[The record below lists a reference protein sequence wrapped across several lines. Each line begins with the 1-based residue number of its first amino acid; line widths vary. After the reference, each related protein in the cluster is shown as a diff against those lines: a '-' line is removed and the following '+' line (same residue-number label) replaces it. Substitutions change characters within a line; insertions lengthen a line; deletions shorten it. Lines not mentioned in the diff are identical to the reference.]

1 MQDKIQEFWEKALA
15 SYGAKDWI
23 DKPTIFVEQAVQYFP
38 KNGKILELAAGQGQ
52 DSRFLAKK
60 NFEVTCTD
68 RSDFGLEAAAEK
80 SKKDNLNLTFKKVD
94 FSKTLPFPDGTFDVV
109 YSHLGLHYFTKENT
123 RRLFLEIQRV
133 LKPQGIIA
141 ALFNSTDDP
150 EISGDG
156 FEKIEDNYYFEVKT
170 GLQKRYFTL
179 EDTQYFTEGLFEPII
194 LDDLGRAYKD
204 GKTALIRLVAR
215 KIGQ

>member
-1 MQDKIQEFWEKALA
+1 MQDKIEEFWEKALA

-23 DKPTIFVEQAVQYFP
+23 DKPTIFVEQAIQYFP

-52 DSRFLAKK
+52 DSRFLAKN

-68 RSDFGLEAAAEK
+68 RSDFGLETAKEK

-94 FSKTLPFPDGTFDVV
+94 FSQPLPFPNGTFDVV
-109 YSHLGLHYFTKENT
+109 YSHLGLHYFSKENT

-141 ALFNSTDDP
+141 ALFIGADDP
-150 EISGDG
+150 KIHFDG
-156 FEKIEDNYYFEVKT
+156 FEKIEDNYYLEVKT

-179 EDTQYFTEGLFEPII
+179 EDTQYFIEGLFEPII
-194 LDDLGRAYKD
+194 LDDLGRAYKG

-215 KIGQ
+215 KTEL